1 MGIIWHMSAVIVRLA
16 TLADARDLAVT
27 VQEGF
32 ETYRAWAPRGWD
44 PPSLEVH
51 VSGIRDRL
59 PEPGCVCLLAEV
71 ETETETGAEREPA
84 GHVAYL
90 PARDEVAVAHVWM
103 LFVRR
108 QQWGTG
114 IATDLLARAVA
125 AATEEG
131 YTGMRLHTPAGHAR
145 ARAFYEREGWT
156 AASPPF
162 YEPMLGLPL
171 VTYRIRL

>member
-1 MGIIWHMSAVIVRLA
+1 MWYVTEVLVRSATI
-16 TLADARDLAVT
+16 ADAHDLAVT

-44 PPSLEVH
+44 PPSLAIH

-59 PEPGCVCLLAEV
+59 TEPGCLCLLAESD
-71 ETETETGAEREPA
+71 GEPA
-84 GHVAYL
+84 GQVAYL
-90 PARDEVAVAHVWM
+90 PARDEAGIAHIWM
-103 LFVRR
+103 LFLRR
-108 QQWGTG
+108 RHWGTG
-114 IATDLLARAVA
+114 IATDLLVRAVA

-156 AASPPF
+156 AANPPF

>member
-1 MGIIWHMSAVIVRLA
+1 VRLCIIRYVKEVVIRPA
-16 TLADARDLAVT
+16 VVADAPALAST

-44 PPSLEVH
+44 PPSWAIQL
-51 VSGIRDRL
+51 SGIRERL
-59 PEPGCVCLLAEV
+59 PEPGCVCLVAE
-71 ETETETGAEREPA
+71 AQADHEPA
-84 GHVAYL
+84 GHVAHL
-90 PARDEVAVAHVWM
+90 PARDEVGIAHIWM

-108 QQWGTG
+108 RWWGTG
-114 IATDLLARAVA
+114 VATDLLARSVA
-125 AATEEG
+125 SATDEG

-156 AASPPF
+156 AANPPF